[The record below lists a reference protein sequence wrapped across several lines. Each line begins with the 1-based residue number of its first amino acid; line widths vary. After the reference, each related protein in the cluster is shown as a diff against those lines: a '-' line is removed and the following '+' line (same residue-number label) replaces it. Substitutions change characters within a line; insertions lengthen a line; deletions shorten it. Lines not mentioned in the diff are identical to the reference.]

1 VPHPKIAHTDH
12 EILDLLRERWSPRA
26 FDPDRPVSRVDLW
39 RLFEAARWAPSSRN
53 EQPWRF
59 VVAERDRHPGAYA
72 AFAAT
77 LSERNPEWA
86 RHAPVLALVA
96 VRTTHELDD
105 SENRV
110 AYYDAGQAVALLTV
124 QATALGISLRQMQGF
139 DLERARA
146 VARVPPPFEP
156 AVIIA
161 IGYRGD
167 PDVLAHDKHRL
178 AEGQPRKRRAIED
191 FVFEGTWRSEHV

>member
-1 VPHPKIAHTDH
+1 MRHPKVAQTDH
-12 EILDLLRERWSPRA
+12 EILDLLRKRWSPRA
-26 FDPDRPVSRVDLW
+26 FDPDRPVGRDDLR

-59 VVAERDRHPGAYA
+59 VVAERDRHPEAHA
-72 AFAAT
+72 ALSST
-77 LSERNPEWA
+77 LFDRNPEWA
-86 RHAPVLALVA
+86 RHAPVLILVA
-96 VRTTHELDD
+96 VRTTHEKDD
-105 SENRV
+105 VLNRV
-110 AYYDAGQAVALLTV
+110 AFYDAGQAVALLTV

-139 DLERARA
+139 DLDRARA
-146 VARVPPPFEP
+146 VARVPAPFDP

-167 PDVLAHDKHRL
+167 PASLAVDKHRT
-178 AEGQPRKRRAIED
+178 AEAQPRTRRSIDD